1 MERTDSASTGMAS
14 LVEMYEEHS
23 EEEEDSPDAP
33 SAVDNISDEDEVD
46 RESSSHSS
54 RPPSRPI
61 FEDDTAVSSPLSLPV
76 KPAMKRKT
84 TRLVSYGPD
93 GDEEEGDSEEDS
105 SPGEEGAED
114 EDTVGSEAIIVDND
128 VKPEEPLDADQASS
142 LSRSVQNKTADEI
155 ELPAEPPGKCS
166 KALQDKISKLYDKM
180 QNQGLNLNYMNNNI
194 KQRKNYRNPSIYEKL
209 IEFCGIDE
217 KGTNYPPE
225 IFDPHQWG
233 KESFYDALDKAQK
246 TEMEKREKER
256 KDRTKIEFVTGTKKS
271 SSDGGPDE
279 KKRKSKW
286 DSLPQ
291 VTGTRPGVVNPPVV
305 VSSLTITATGTKTTV
320 IPAVGNITKKSK
332 S

>member
-1 MERTDSASTGMAS
+1 MERIDSASTGMAS
-14 LVEMYEEHS
+14 LIEMYEERS
-23 EEEEDSPDAP
+23 DDDNSPSPSAP
-33 SAVDNISDEDEVD
+33 SAVDNISDEDEND
-46 RESSSHSS
+46 KESSAHSS
-54 RPPSRPI
+54 RPPSRPT
-61 FEDDTAVSSPLSLPV
+61 FEDMNSSSPLTFV
-76 KPAMKRKT
+76 KPTLKKKT

-93 GDEEEGDSEEDS
+93 ADEEEDESDTNSSSEE
-105 SPGEEGAED
+105 EEE
-114 EDTVGSEAIIVDND
+114 EVEIGSEAIIVNND
-128 VKPEEPLDADQASS
+128 INPDEPLDSEQASS

-155 ELPAEPPGKCS
+155 ELPPEPQGKCP
-166 KALQDKISKLYDKM
+166 KALQDKITKMYDKM
-180 QNQGLNLNYMNNNI
+180 LNQGMSLNYMNNKI
-194 KQRKNYRNPSIYEKL
+194 KQRKDYRNPSIYEKL

-225 IFDPHQWG
+225 MFDPHQWG

-256 KDRTKIEFVTGTKKS
+256 KDRTKIEFVTGTKKAG
-271 SSDGGPDE
+271 SDAGPDE

-291 VTGTRPGVVNPPVV
+291 VTGTRPGVVNPTAVA
-305 VSSLTITATGTKTTV
+305 SLTVSATGTKSTV

>member
-1 MERTDSASTGMAS
+1 MDRVDSASTGMAS
-14 LVEMYEEHS
+14 LIEMYEEHS
-23 EEEEDSPDAP
+23 DEENSPSAP
-33 SAVDNISDEDEVD
+33 SAVDNISDEDEHD
-46 RESSSHSS
+46 RESSAHSS
-54 RPPSRPI
+54 RPPSRPT
-61 FEDDTAVSSPLSLPV
+61 FEDSNSPSPNAVFA
-76 KPAMKRKT
+76 KPHLKRKP

-93 GDEEEGDSEEDS
+93 ADEEEDESENDSIEE
-105 SPGEEGAED
+105 EEE
-114 EDTVGSEAIIVDND
+114 EVEEELGSEAIIVNND
-128 VKPEEPLDADQASS
+128 IKVDEPLDSDQASS

-155 ELPAEPPGKCS
+155 ELPPEPQGKCS
-166 KALQDKISKLYDKM
+166 KALQEKITRLYDKM
-180 QNQGLNLNYMNNNI
+180 LNGGLNLNYMNNNI
-194 KQRKNYRNPSIYEKL
+194 KQRKNFRNPSIYEKL

-225 IFDPHQWG
+225 MFDPHQWG

-256 KDRTKIEFVTGTKKS
+256 KDRTKIEFVTGTKKT
-271 SSDGGPDE
+271 SSDSGPDE

-291 VTGTRPGVVNPPVV
+291 VTSTRPGVVNPTAVA
-305 VSSLTITATGTKTTV
+305 SLTVSATGTKSTV